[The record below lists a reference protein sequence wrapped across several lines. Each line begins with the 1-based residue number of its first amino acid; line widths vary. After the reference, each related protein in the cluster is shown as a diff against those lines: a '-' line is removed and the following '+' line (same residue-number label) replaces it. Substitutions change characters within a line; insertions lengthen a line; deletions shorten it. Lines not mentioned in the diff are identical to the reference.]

1 MEEKKK
7 QLEDELAFEKT
18 ISENL
23 ATAKIDLEKKIA
35 DAHEAELERQ
45 KNATTIYANSV
56 IEMYKQIEIA
66 AKKASEA

>member
-45 KNATTIYANSV
+45 KDATTIYANSV